1 MVTTKSSSHFDDA
14 ALQRRLSLA
23 STSGGPAALVQNIR
37 VFLIASFACIGGL
50 LYGYNQ
56 GVFSGVLTMTSFN
69 SHMGV
74 YTSDQTKKG
83 WLTSILELGAWTG
96 TLYSGFL
103 AELISRK
110 YSIIV
115 NTGVFILG
123 VVIQCTAA
131 TSRSEEHT
139 SELQSRQYL

>member
-1 MVTTKSSSHFDDA
+1 MVTTKSGSQFDDA

-23 STSGGPAALVQNIR
+23 RSSGGPAALIKNVR

-56 GVFSGVLTMTSFN
+56 GVFSGVLTMTRFN
-69 SHMGV
+69 AHMGV

-110 YSIIV
+110 YS
-115 NTGVFILG
+115 
-123 VVIQCTAA
+123 
-131 TSRSEEHT
+131 
-139 SELQSRQYL
+139 